1 MGGSTLPLERC
12 YRVGPVELS
21 GLECGPAGA
30 LLGLVIALHGSGHL
44 GRYWDYP
51 ADPAASLLRQG
62 RALGYRVIAVDRP
75 GYGRSRA
82 ADADTACL
90 ESQARILAELIAQV
104 RRESRPAPV
113 FLVGHSLGS
122 LLAVRLA
129 AREAAANVAGL
140 DVTGLPVRWRTDIR
154 AAVESDAEGFGSS
167 LHETRRRLALFYGP
181 PGTYDPRVL
190 TAETGFTHRI
200 PRIEMQDSLASPQI
214 LRALAP
220 QVRVPVQSTVAEHEK
235 VIIGG
240 QQSVTANR
248 ALFSSS
254 PRSVARW
261 QPRAGHNVSLH
272 HVAGEYHA
280 RALAFFDE
288 IRSRLRWDDPD
299 SEPSLEAA
307 P

>member
-1 MGGSTLPLERC
+1 MGESALPMERC

-21 GLECGPAGA
+21 GLECGPARTPRGV
-30 LLGLVIALHGSGHL
+30 VIALHGSGYL
-44 GRYWDYP
+44 SRYWDYP

-75 GYGRSRA
+75 GYGRSGA

-90 ESQARILAELIAQV
+90 ESQARILADLIAQV
-104 RRESRPAPV
+104 RWESRPAPV

-122 LLAVRLA
+122 LVAVRLA

-154 AAVESDAEGFGSS
+154 AAVESDADGFGSS
-167 LHETRRRLALFYGP
+167 LHDTRRRLALFYGP
-181 PGTYDPRVL
+181 PGTYDPRVV
-190 TAETGFTHRI
+190 TAETEFTHRI
-200 PRIEMQDSLASPQI
+200 PRIEMRDSLASPQI

-220 QVRVPVQSTVAEHEK
+220 KVRVPVQSTVAEHEK
-235 VIIGG
+235 VIVGG
-240 QQSVTANR
+240 RQSVTANR

-288 IRSRLRWDDPD
+288 IRSRLRPDDPD

-307 P
+307 L

>member
-1 MGGSTLPLERC
+1 MGGSTLPLKRC

-21 GLECGPAGA
+21 GLECGPAGV
-30 LLGLVIALHGSGHL
+30 LRGVVIALHGSGHL

-104 RRESRPAPV
+104 CWESRPAPV

-181 PGTYDPRVL
+181 PGTYDPRVV

-200 PRIEMQDSLASPQI
+200 PRIEMRDSLASPQI

-288 IRSRLRWDDPD
+288 IRSRLR
-299 SEPSLEAA
+299 
-307 P
+307 

>member
-1 MGGSTLPLERC
+1 MGGSAPPLERS

-21 GLECGPAGA
+21 GLECGPPRSPRGV
-30 LLGLVIALHGSGHL
+30 VIALHGSGYL
-44 GRYWDYP
+44 SRYWDYP

-82 ADADTACL
+82 ADAETACL
-90 ESQARILAELIAQV
+90 DSQARILADLIAQV

-113 FLVGHSLGS
+113 FLIGHSLGS

-129 AREAAANVAGL
+129 AGEAAANVAGL

-154 AAVESDAEGFGSS
+154 AAVESDADGFGSS
-167 LHETRRRLALFYGP
+167 LHDTRRRLALFYGP
-181 PGTYDPRVL
+181 AGTYDQRMVM
-190 TAETGFTHRI
+190 AETKFTHRI
-200 PRIEMQDSLASPQI
+200 PPIEMRDSLGSPQI

-220 QVRVPVQSTVAEHEK
+220 KVRVPVQSTVAEHEN
-235 VIIGG
+235 VIVGG
-240 QQSVTANR
+240 RQSVTVNR

-254 PRSVARW
+254 SRSVARW

-288 IRSRLRWDDPD
+288 FRSRLRPDDPD
-299 SEPSLEAA
+299 AEPSLEAA
-307 P
+307 L

>member
-1 MGGSTLPLERC
+1 MGGSALPMERC

-21 GLECGPAGA
+21 GLECGPARTPRGV
-30 LLGLVIALHGSGHL
+30 VIALHGSGYL
-44 GRYWDYP
+44 SRYWDYP

-82 ADADTACL
+82 GDADTACL
-90 ESQARILAELIAQV
+90 ESQARILAGLIAQV

-122 LLAVRLA
+122 LMAVRLA

-140 DVTGLPVRWRTDIR
+140 DVTGLPLRWRTDIR
-154 AAVESDAEGFGSS
+154 AAVESDADGFGSS
-167 LHETRRRLALFYGP
+167 LHDTRRRFALFYGP
-181 PGTYDPRVL
+181 PGTYDPRMV
-190 TAETGFTHRI
+190 TAETEFTHRI
-200 PRIEMQDSLASPQI
+200 PRIEMRDSLASPQI

-220 QVRVPVQSTVAEHEK
+220 KVRVPVQSTVAEHEK
-235 VIIGG
+235 VIVGG
-240 QQSVTANR
+240 RQSVTVNR

-280 RALAFFDE
+280 RALAFFEE
-288 IRSRLRWDDPD
+288 IRSRLRPDDPD

-307 P
+307 L

>member
-1 MGGSTLPLERC
+1 MDGSALPVERC

-21 GLECGPAGA
+21 GLECGPAGVP
-30 LLGLVIALHGSGHL
+30 LGVVIALHGSGYL
-44 GRYWDYP
+44 SRYWDYP
-51 ADPAASLLRQG
+51 ADPAGSLLRQG

-82 ADADTACL
+82 ADAGTTCL
-90 ESQARILAELIAQV
+90 ESQARILADLIAQV
-104 RRESRPAPV
+104 RWESRPAPV

-129 AREAAANVAGL
+129 AREAAAKVAGL

-167 LHETRRRLALFYGP
+167 LHDTRRRLALFFGP
-181 PGTYDPRVL
+181 PGTYDPRVV
-190 TAETGFTHRI
+190 TAEFEFTHRI
-200 PRIEMQDSLASPQI
+200 PRIEMRDSLASPQI

-220 QVRVPVQSTVAEHEK
+220 KVRVPVQSTVAEHEK
-235 VIIGG
+235 VIVGG
-240 QQSVTANR
+240 RQSVAANG

-261 QPRAGHNVSLH
+261 QPGAGHNVSLH

-288 IRSRLRWDDPD
+288 IRSRLRSGDPD
-299 SEPSLEAA
+299 SGPSLEAA
-307 P
+307 L